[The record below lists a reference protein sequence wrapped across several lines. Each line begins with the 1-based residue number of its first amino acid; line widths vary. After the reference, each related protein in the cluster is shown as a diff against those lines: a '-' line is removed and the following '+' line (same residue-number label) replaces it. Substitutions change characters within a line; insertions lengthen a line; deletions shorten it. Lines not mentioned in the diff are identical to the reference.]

1 MSEQPIIAHLC
12 HWHSRPS
19 LVGTP
24 SPSSPLPRVYRYLFL
39 AWLRFC
45 HRPST
50 RRRVVCYIRPHV
62 HVMQIYILI
71 LILSWLSFAHCSI
84 AITTMPPTSPYATI
98 KDRIASLA
106 TSLYNIPDSPVW
118 IHEKQV
124 HQLISLP
131 SGPSFGSLNCLTLLL
146 SGMKDLLGK

>member
-1 MSEQPIIAHLC
+1 MAAF
-12 HWHSRPS
+12 
-19 LVGTP
+19 V
-24 SPSSPLPRVYRYLFL
+24 
-39 AWLRFC
+39 
-45 HRPST
+45 ST
-50 RRRVVCYIRPHV
+50 SHA
-62 HVMQIYILI
+62 MQIYILI
-71 LILSWLSFAHCSI
+71 LILSWLSFAHCYI

-131 SGPSFGSLNCLTLLL
+131 SGPSFGPLNCLTLLL
-146 SGMKDLLGK
+146 SGMKDGYWGNKKKGDTVQTNLPLADFEESSTYRI